1 MSRSGPE
8 TVTRQNHAVPAT
20 ARGEQSVAAAAVAR
34 PDLFADLART
44 RLSSFAQW
52 RALTGRV
59 VWTMATKGEMIAAIV
74 MPLVFTVGFY
84 LPLRYV
90 MQFQGIDYAQFVM
103 PIVVLQTM
111 AFTMMSNAQ
120 LAAVEALT
128 GFSTRLQTMP
138 IGLLVPL
145 TSRIA
150 AGLVRSTVSL
160 IAALI
165 YGHVIGFEFT
175 AGWGQTVGFCAF
187 AIAVGTVLAVGA
199 DGLGSLT
206 KSPAS
211 LSQALTL
218 PTLIFGMMSCGFVPE
233 TGFPEWVRP
242 FVRNQPITQFAYALR
257 DMAGDGVT
265 WEVLRVGLLWLI
277 GAAALFTPFAVWASV
292 RRS

>member
-1 MSRSGPE
+1 MSAP
-8 TVTRQNHAVPAT
+8 AVS
-20 ARGEQSVAAAAVAR
+20 RR
-34 PDLFADLART
+34 DLFGDLPQPRV
-44 RLSSFAQW
+44 SVFAQW

-59 VWTMATKGEMIAAIV
+59 VWTMVTKGEMIAAIV
-74 MPLVFTVGFY
+74 MPLVFTLGFY
-84 LPLRYV
+84 LPLRFV

-138 IGLLVPL
+138 IGMLVPL
-145 TSRIA
+145 GSRIA
-150 AGLVRSTVSL
+150 AGLFRSVVSL
-160 IAALI
+160 AAALI
-165 YGHVIGFEFT
+165 YGHFIGFEFT

-187 AIAVGTVLAVGA
+187 ALAVGTVLAVGA

-265 WEVLRVGLLWLI
+265 WEVLRVGVFWLV
-277 GAAALFTPFAVWASV
+277 GAAAVFTPFAVWASV